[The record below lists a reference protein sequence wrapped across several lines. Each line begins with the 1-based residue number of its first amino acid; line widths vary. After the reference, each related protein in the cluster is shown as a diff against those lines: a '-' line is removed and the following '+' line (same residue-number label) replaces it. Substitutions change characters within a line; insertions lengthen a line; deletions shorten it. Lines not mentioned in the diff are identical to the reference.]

1 VRGELER
8 AARPRA
14 PTRKGG
20 DGMQKLK
27 TKIKRLIFMAKA
39 WWKSRRYP
47 KPLRK
52 AMFWHAVNI
61 YDTQEY
67 LKTLKHPMGGEILDF
82 AAELVGIKRNG
93 MSDAAL
99 RAKITETV
107 TGVRKEARANAMRAD
122 N

>member
-1 VRGELER
+1 MR
-8 AARPRA
+8 
-14 PTRKGG
+14 
-20 DGMQKLK
+20 KLK
-27 TKIKRLIFMAKA
+27 AKIKRFIFMVKA
-39 WWKSRRYP
+39 GWVASRYP
-47 KPLRK
+47 KPIRK

-67 LKTLKHPMGGEILDF
+67 LKTLQHPMSGEILDF

-99 RAKITETV
+99 RAEITDIV
-107 TGVRKEARANAMRAD
+107 TGRRKEAMANAMRTD